1 LDAIAAPSAARSSY
15 PCDTH
20 TARAPARF
28 FLRQRRA
35 RERGPWVGIVVL
47 CLLFSAESLL
57 CYAETALYIELNDLA
72 SIEDLL
78 PLSWLGDLQGLK
90 DTRGTVGV
98 IFFTC

>member
-1 LDAIAAPSAARSSY
+1 M
-15 PCDTH
+15 
-20 TARAPARF
+20 PA
-28 FLRQRRA
+28 QRRLQLA
-35 RERGPWVGIVVL
+35 LRIHATRTQQERLPDSFFDNVGPVGVAPWVGIVVL